1 MRVLFSVV
9 PGPGHMFP
17 TIPLAWALRAA
28 GHDVLYATAADGVS
42 AAVAAGDAFAA
53 RYRPFLAATAD
64 RAATQAAAAQVRA
77 LPPPAAQ
84 LPWIEDLAGRAQAT
98 APPTAGARR

>member
-64 RAATQAAAAQVRA
+64 RAAAQVRA